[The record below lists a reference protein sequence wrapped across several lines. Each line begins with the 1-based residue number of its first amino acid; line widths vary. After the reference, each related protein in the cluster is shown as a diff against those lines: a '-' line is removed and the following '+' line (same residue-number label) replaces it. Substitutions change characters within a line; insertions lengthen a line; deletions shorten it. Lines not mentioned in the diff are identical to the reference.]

1 MIGFPMF
8 GLVKGLKKTKER
20 LLGPL
25 RTVFSSGKL
34 DAQSMEEIEELLLAA
49 DLGLEASERIVE
61 RLRER
66 VEAGDAAGEQPIDLI
81 ASEILDLIDE
91 IPAGEPPDGSPR
103 VIVVVGVNGVGKTST
118 IGKLAHMFIGR
129 GETVLLAAC
138 DTFRAAAIEQLE
150 LWADRARAPIVRQK
164 MGSDPAAVAFDA
176 VQSAKA
182 KGIDVVLIDTAG
194 RFHTKTSLME
204 ELKKIF
210 RVLETRI
217 EGIGIESWLVLDA
230 NTGQNSIQQADVFV
244 RSIPVTGLVLTKLD
258 STAKGGAVIPIQSRL
273 RIPVLF
279 VGVGEGLEDLEA
291 FDHRLF
297 VSALIG
303 EEDANCT

>member
-1 MIGFPMF
+1 M
-8 GLVKGLKKTKER
+8 
-20 LLGPL
+20 
-25 RTVFSSGKL
+25 
-34 DAQSMEEIEELLLAA
+34 
-49 DLGLEASERIVE
+49 
-61 RLRER
+61 
-66 VEAGDAAGEQPIDLI
+66 
-81 ASEILDLIDE
+81 
-91 IPAGEPPDGSPR
+91 
-103 VIVVVGVNGVGKTST
+103 GKTST
-118 IGKLAHMFIGR
+118 IGKLAHLFL
-129 GETVLLAAC
+129 GEGKTVLVAAC

-150 LWADRARAPIVRQK
+150 LWAERVSVPVVRQK

-194 RFHTKTSLME
+194 RLHTKTSLME
-204 ELKKIF
+204 ELIKIF

-217 EGIGIESWLVLDA
+217 DGIGIESWLVLDA

-244 RSIPVTGLVLTKLD
+244 RALPVTGLVLTKLD

-273 RIPVLF
+273 RVPVLF
-279 VGVGEGLEDLEA
+279 VGVGEGLEDLEP

-303 EEDANCT
+303 EENSNST

>member
-1 MIGFPMF
+1 MF

-20 LLGPL
+20 LFGPL
-25 RTVFSSGKL
+25 RAVFSSGKL
-34 DAQSMEEIEELLLAA
+34 DEQSVEEIEELLLAA
-49 DLGLEASERIVE
+49 DLGLEAAERIVE

-66 VEAGDAAGEQPIDLI
+66 VKAGNAGEQEPIDLI
-81 ASEILDLIDE
+81 AREIFDLIDE
-91 IPAGEPPDGSPR
+91 IPVGEPPEGSPR

-118 IGKLAHMFIGR
+118 IGKLAHLFL
-129 GETVLLAAC
+129 GEGKTVLVAAC

-150 LWADRARAPIVRQK
+150 LWAERVSVPVVRQK

-194 RFHTKTSLME
+194 RLHTKTSLME
-204 ELKKIF
+204 ELIKIF

-217 EGIGIESWLVLDA
+217 DGIGIESWLVLDA

-244 RSIPVTGLVLTKLD
+244 RALPVTGLVLTKLD

-273 RIPVLF
+273 RVPVLF
-279 VGVGEGLEDLEA
+279 VGVGEGLEDLEP

-303 EEDANCT
+303 EENSNST

>member
-1 MIGFPMF
+1 MF

-194 RFHTKTSLME
+194 RLHTKTSLME

>member
-1 MIGFPMF
+1 MF